1 MNRRRLLLA
10 VATGAA
16 VVGLVLAFA
25 PDAVAVASLPA
36 LLPTVLAGLAV
47 LAGLSRAYKWF
58 GRDSDAGSLPEPERG
73 RPAAVPGDEFDALL
87 SQAPSFGVSGGDQ
100 RALAVRSDLEDA
112 ALSVLT
118 QYRGLSET
126 EARRRLDEGTWTD
139 DELAAELYR
148 CVGDWE
154 KGMLNECENDANEED
169 YGYGFECVR
178 LTIAGHSYTRYRS
191 SPDLQ
196 GSRL

>member
-25 PDAVAVASLPA
+25 PDAVAVASLPS
-36 LLPTVLAGLAV
+36 LLPTVLAGFAV

-58 GRDSDAGSLPEPERG
+58 GRDSDAGPLPEPERG

-100 RALAVRSDLEDA
+100 QALAVRSDLEDA

-118 QYRGLSET
+118 QYRGLSEA

-139 DELAAELYR
+139 DELAAEFFASAS
-148 CVGDWE
+148 G
-154 KGMLNECENDANEED
+154 
-169 YGYGFECVR
+169 
-178 LTIAGHSYTRYRS
+178 AGS
-191 SPDLQ
+191 SLRESVTGTFW
-196 GSRL
+196 GSGPFPRRAGRVAAELDRIVEAGGEA